1 MDDNH
6 LQAYVTDQ
14 LNGERVD
21 AAAAVLFP
29 DYSRSR
35 LTSWIK
41 EGRMTVDGQIL
52 KPKLKVFEGQHLVL
66 EPGEQAETNWVA
78 QDIEVPIL
86 YADDDIII
94 VDKGVDQVV
103 HPGAGNPDGT
113 LVNGL
118 LHQFPELE
126 SIPRCGIVHRID
138 KDTTGLLAV
147 ARSERAHKSLT
158 RQLQD
163 RTMGREY
170 WCVALGDM
178 RFSGQVDA
186 PIGRHPS
193 QRTRMAV
200 VGSGRESLTHY
211 EIVDRFPGAT
221 ELNVTLAT
229 GRTHQIR
236 VHMAHIGHPLLGD
249 PLYGGNRPLPMSVP
263 DELKQLQKRLT
274 RQALHAQRLS
284 LIHPADHELHSW
296 ESELPADLAE
306 AQAVLDAL

>member
-1 MDDNH
+1 
-6 LQAYVTDQ
+6 
-14 LNGERVD
+14 
-21 AAAAVLFP
+21 
-29 DYSRSR
+29 
-35 LTSWIK
+35 
-41 EGRMTVDGQIL
+41 MTVDGEVL
-52 KPKLKVFEGQHLVL
+52 KPKLKVFQGQRLAL
-66 EPGEQAETNWVA
+66 QPGEQAETRWIA
-78 QDIEVPIL
+78 QDIPVPVL

-94 VDKGVDQVV
+94 VDKGIGQVV

-118 LHQFPELE
+118 LHQFPDLE
-126 SIPRCGIVHRID
+126 TIPRCGIVHRID
-138 KDTTGLLAV
+138 KDTSGLLAI

-158 RQLQD
+158 AQLQD
-163 RTMGREY
+163 RSMGREY
-170 WCVALGDM
+170 WCVALGEI

-200 VGSGRESLTHY
+200 VGSGREALTHY
-211 EIVDRFPGAT
+211 QIANRFPAAT
-221 ELNVTLAT
+221 ELLVTLAT

-249 PLYGGNRPLPMSVP
+249 PVYGGNRPLPSTAP
-263 DELKQLQKRLT
+263 PELKAAQQRLN

-284 LIHPADHELHSW
+284 LIHPADQQLWSW

-306 AQAVLDAL
+306 LQQVLQAL

>member
-1 MDDNH
+1 M
-6 LQAYVTDQ
+6 QAIIPSQ
-14 LNGERVD
+14 LSGQRVD
-21 AAAAVLFP
+21 AAAAALFP
-29 DYSRSR
+29 DFSRSR
-35 LTSWIK
+35 LTGWIR
-41 EGRMTVDGQIL
+41 EGRLTVDGEVL
-52 KPKLKVFEGQHLVL
+52 KPKLKVFEGQCLSL
-66 EPGEQAETNWVA
+66 QPGEQAETSWVA
-78 QDIEVPIL
+78 QDIDVPVL
-86 YADDDIII
+86 YSDDDIII
-94 VDKGVDQVV
+94 VDKGIDQVV

-118 LHQFPELE
+118 LHRFPELE

-163 RTMGREY
+163 RSMGREY
-170 WCVALGDM
+170 WCVALGEI
-178 RFSGQVDA
+178 RFSGSVDA

-211 EIVDRFPGAT
+211 DIVERHPGAT

-249 PLYGGNRPLPMSVP
+249 PLYGGNRPLPSGVP
-263 DELKQLQKRLT
+263 QALKDVQKGLK

-284 LIHPADHELHSW
+284 LIHPADNELWSW
-296 ESELPADLAE
+296 ESELPEDLAHL
-306 AQAVLDAL
+306 QQTLDEL